1 MNKPGEPS
9 MKKTPASPW
18 FVSLGARQIFN
29 LVGIGIFLSVLLIW
43 NAALQQRRVILDEM
57 EQRSILLGQSLSGA
71 CSLPYLLGDTK
82 ALKFILSRAQA
93 IQDVVTVALLNRDGG
108 AEFQEGDPAPIPKEA
123 VPGAF
128 KVWRDSEYIYV
139 SAPLIITRQ
148 KESDIA
154 DMLSEQTDR
163 EEDRETKFLGAI
175 YLRFSLERTQQLARA
190 LVFRSVLATVAIVSL
205 ASFAGFL
212 FFRRNILK
220 PIRRL
225 IDAMSAVQRGN
236 LSVRLDGLSGRDEIG
251 SLARTFNDMTKDLHA
266 AEEALRHA
274 NAELEFRVK
283 ERTRD
288 LQDALQKLKETQEK
302 ILRTEKLAAI
312 GKLASGVG
320 HELRNPLGA
329 IQNAIY
335 YIKDALKGNET
346 LKQQDPS
353 LGEFIELAEKEIHSA
368 STIISD
374 LLDFSRVVKL
384 FPEPTDLNALL
395 RDMKDVIQIP
405 SGIHL
410 AESYQEDLPKM
421 MIDAQKMRQVFINL
435 ANNAVQAM
443 PSGGELYIGTRL
455 DNGHGGPNPWVH
467 VDFKDTGVGISEEG
481 KRMLFE
487 PLFTTKAKGT
497 GLGLAISHG
506 IVENHGGKIVV
517 QSEVGKGSV
526 FSVQFPLVPALE
538 VPQ

>member
-1 MNKPGEPS
+1 MNSPEERMMAKEA
-9 MKKTPASPW
+9 TSPW

-29 LVGIGIFLSVLLIW
+29 VVGIGIFLSVLLIW
-43 NAALQQRRVILDEM
+43 NAALQQRRIILDEM

-71 CSLPYLLGDTK
+71 CSLPYLLGDMK
-82 ALKFILSRAQA
+82 ALKFILARAQA
-93 IQDVVTVALLNRDGG
+93 IQDVVTVALVNKDGG
-108 AEFQEGDPAPIPKEA
+108 TELQEGDEAPIPKEA
-123 VPGAF
+123 IPGAF
-128 KVWRDSEYIYV
+128 KVWRDTEFIYV

-148 KESDIA
+148 KESGIA
-154 DMLSEQTDR
+154 DMLSEEIGR
-163 EEDRETKFLGAI
+163 EEGRELKLLGAV
-175 YLRFSLERTQQLARA
+175 YLRFSLKRTQQLART
-190 LVFRSVLATVAIVSL
+190 LVFRSVMATVAIVSF
-205 ASFAGFL
+205 ASAAGFL

-225 IDAMSAVQRGN
+225 ISAMSAVQRGN

-251 SLARTFNDMTKDLHA
+251 SLARTFNDMTKDLHS
-266 AEEALRHA
+266 AEEALKHA
-274 NAELEFRVK
+274 NADLEFRVK

-335 YIKDALKGNET
+335 YIKDALKGNEA

-353 LGEFIELAEKEIHSA
+353 LGEFVELAEKEIHNA

-384 FPEPTDLNALL
+384 FPAPTDLNALL
-395 RDMKDVIQIP
+395 REMKGVIEAP
-405 SGIHL
+405 SHMRYM
-410 AESYQEDLPKM
+410 EDYQDNLPKM
-421 MIDAQKMRQVFINL
+421 MIDPQKMRQVFINL
-435 ANNAVQAM
+435 ANNAIQAM
-443 PSGGELYIGTRL
+443 ATGGELRISTRL
-455 DNGHGGPNPWVH
+455 DNSHGGPNPWVH
-467 VDFKDTGVGISEEG
+467 VDFQDTGVGISDETM
-481 KRMLFE
+481 RMLFE

-497 GLGLAISHG
+497 GLGLAISQG

-517 QSEVGKGSV
+517 QSELGKGSV
-526 FSVQFPLVPALE
+526 FSVQFPMIPALE